1 MHLAN
6 GKYIVRM
13 DSDDIMLP
21 HRLQRQYD
29 YMESHKEISVC
40 GSWIKTFGTDN
51 SIYKLKTENR
61 DIICEMLIGNP
72 LCHPSVIIRMDILN
86 AVFYNNNKDVY
97 NQSYIYAE
105 GYKLWYDIITNGGI
119 ISSIDEVLLLYRC
132 SDTQM
137 SYLKGEISCRNALKI
152 CMAYLKDI
160 CRVMVTEHSSYL
172 QIFQNLFSLFKQN
185 KLNFDL
191 FCNIIRLIYM
201 DYLTRVY

>member
-105 GYKLWYDIITNGGI
+105 DYKLWYDIITNGGI

-152 CMAYLKDI
+152 RMAYLKDI

-191 FCNIIRLIYM
+191 FCDIIRLIYM